1 MAITKDE
8 IIERAKRLAGAGL
21 PVDVWA
27 KAEIDM
33 AACMTIAVHE
43 LAEDVMRDDVKRG
56 YLQQDYSVSLD
67 SSGVGDILAATGS
80 VTSAADMLQD
90 GIQFGRVKDADGNVL
105 VYIPNINYFYAPQP
119 TVYGYYCLAK
129 RKILTRAINAA
140 CSSEAEVQSAA
151 TPLTIT
157 ASYAPSDLAYIPDQ
171 LGDDLAKKLF
181 TVVSRKLEEIN
192 A

>member
-1 MAITKDE
+1 MTKDE

-56 YLQQDYSVSLD
+56 YLQQDYSVALD
-67 SSGVGDILAATGS
+67 SLGIGDILAATGG

-119 TVYGYYCLAK
+119 EVYGYYCLAK
-129 RKILTRAINAA
+129 RKILTRAVNAS
-140 CSSEAEVQSAA
+140 CGSEAEVQSAA

-181 TVVSRKLEEIN
+181 TVVSRKLEELN